1 MKYKGLSLGGGGGGA
16 EIPAGLV
23 CMWSGTADNIP
34 DGWALCDGQD
44 GRPDLRNRFVLG
56 AGLGYAAGETGGE
69 ATHKLTVSEMPSHSH
84 TYSKYTQGKTD
95 SAQRN
100 TNAGQY
106 QIYPLL
112 SGAAASTSSGT
123 TGSGSA
129 HNNMPPYYAL
139 CYIIK
144 L

>member
-1 MKYKGLSLGGGGGGA
+1 MQLNFQGQTLGGGGDGGA
-16 EIPAGLV
+16 EIPAGIIA
-23 CMWSGTADNIP
+23 MWGGAAADIP

-56 AGLGYAAGETGGE
+56 AGNSYAVGAKGGE

-84 TYSKYTQGKTD
+84 TISVYRGTT
-95 SAQRN
+95 AQDGSN
-100 TNAGQY
+100 PMALY
-106 QIYPLL
+106 A
-112 SGAAASTSSGT
+112 SGATLTSSSA
-123 TGSGSA
+123 GSGAA